1 MCVCERDVPVL
12 DPLFGLETMALA
24 TFVTAPG
31 TCWDLS
37 VALAAVPAEHAE
49 VHSPSLPV
57 PGLCLAKTL
66 PSWCAWMLLR
76 HHHSFQRQTFSVL
89 RITPSLFASVC
100 VRAHACVHVRCKY
113 ESMAYPLFN
122 VNAS

>member
-1 MCVCERDVPVL
+1 
-12 DPLFGLETMALA
+12 MALA

-31 TCWDLS
+31 TCWDLP
-37 VALAAVPAEHAE
+37 VALAAIPAEHAE
-49 VHSPSLPV
+49 VHSHSLPV

-89 RITPSLFASVC
+89 RITPICLQALVC
-100 VRAHACVHVRCKY
+100 VRTRVCTCDVSTRVWRIR
-113 ESMAYPLFN
+113 SLM
-122 VNAS
+122 